1 MEKNVIFGA
10 ATGGK
15 EVANKLLNNGGGG
28 GRRIRFYSL
37 SIMTPKN
44 TGKCF
49 VFKVENMK

>member
-1 MEKNVIFGA
+1 MERIVIFGA

-28 GRRIRFYSL
+28 RRIRFCSL

-44 TGKCF
+44 TDKHF
-49 VFKVENMK
+49 VFKIKNMR

>member
-1 MEKNVIFGA
+1 MTKNVIFGA

-28 GRRIRFYSL
+28 IIRFYSL

-49 VFKVENMK
+49 VFKIENMK